1 MTTEAKEQTIRIRE
15 FFQHFP
21 DEEAATEWFEKQRW
35 PGEMYCPHCG
45 VVGNI
50 AKVKNAK
57 PMPWRCRECRKHFS
71 VRTKSVL
78 ADSPIPLQKWLMA
91 AYLMS
96 ASRKGISSV
105 QLARHLGVTQ
115 KTAWFVKHRI
125 PKACAEVGG
134 LLGSGVEL
142 DEVSAARS
150 NKHKRK

>member
-1 MTTEAKEQTIRIRE
+1 
-15 FFQHFP
+15 
-21 DEEAATEWFEKQRW
+21 
-35 PGEMYCPHCG
+35 MYCPHCG

-125 PKACAEVGG
+125 REAYAAVGG

-150 NKHKRK
+150 NKHKCK